1 MKNNA
6 TQGAFSAFARKLT
19 LVVAFLGISA
29 FAFAQS
35 KVTGT
40 VKDSAG
46 EPIIGASVIVD
57 GTTTGTTTA
66 ADGTYSLNVP
76 KDAVLQ
82 VSFIGYET
90 VSQAVAPGQ
99 TTVDFVLNSSSMQLD
114 DVVVIGYGTM
124 KKSDL
129 TGAVSQITSDQF
141 KVGSGLN
148 AQSMMQGAFAGV
160 SGSGNC
166 DRNSILY
173 GVAEAEGIDQSGH
186 MCDDG

>member
-90 VSQAVAPGQ
+90 VSQAVVQA
-99 TTVDFVLNSSSMQLD
+99 LLD
-114 DVVVIGYGTM
+114 
-124 KKSDL
+124 
-129 TGAVSQITSDQF
+129 Q
-141 KVGSGLN
+141 
-148 AQSMMQGAFAGV
+148 
-160 SGSGNC
+160 
-166 DRNSILY
+166 R
-173 GVAEAEGIDQSGH
+173 AEARKSKNWAESDRLRDEIAAAGWIVKDSKDGQSVTKK
-186 MCDDG
+186 